1 EFNQVA
7 DEGVLDALKAQE
19 ESGVDIV
26 TDGEQRRDNFYS
38 FVVEKLSGM
47 RLMKVSELLD
57 YVEDRA
63 RFEEVLRSLDVPAF
77 GIKSPIVID
86 RIKERDGLALDEI
99 DFLKKHTT
107 RKIKIPLPGPYML
120 TRSSWFNGISDKVY
134 SSPTELARDVVRIL
148 RHEALA

>member
-1 EFNQVA
+1 MAEMTLFPVTVVGSWPRSAPLIRALRKKEAGEMGADEFNQVA

-107 RKIKIPLPGPYML
+107 RKI
-120 TRSSWFNGISDKVY
+120 
-134 SSPTELARDVVRIL
+134 
-148 RHEALA
+148 